1 MIKRQI
7 KHIVFK
13 FILFS
18 ILITLIIFAIF
29 FKKNEYITNFI
40 IFVQNT
46 GFYGKCL
53 FALIYILATITVM
66 PGMPLALAA
75 GFIYGCFNALF
86 IIVPASIFGGAISFL
101 IGRYLFRNISYKF
114 IKKFSNFNL
123 INISINKHG
132 FFIIFLLFSY
142 PLTPFRLLNYALSTT
157 KLKFRSF
164 IFSLICSMIPHMFPY
179 VYLGSLLSG
188 YDEIV
193 NGTFYKILIKNPVVY
208 FSWIFC
214 SIIFVLILSLI
225 IKKIIKFILASNKKI
240 S

>member
-101 IGRYLFRNISYKF
+101 IGRYLFRNISICFKYKCIIDIFPIGFLYF
-114 IKKFSNFNL
+114 IH
-123 INISINKHG
+123 NI
-132 FFIIFLLFSY
+132 FYIF
-142 PLTPFRLLNYALSTT
+142 
-157 KLKFRSF
+157 
-164 IFSLICSMIPHMFPY
+164 Y
-179 VYLGSLLSG
+179 VDQYF
-188 YDEIV
+188 
-193 NGTFYKILIKNPVVY
+193 FYKL
-208 FSWIFC
+208 
-214 SIIFVLILSLI
+214 
-225 IKKIIKFILASNKKI
+225 
-240 S
+240 